1 MSKFHV
7 ITRFIGRSKLKLSH
21 ASPTILTVGGIAGL
35 VTAGVLAVK
44 ASPKMD
50 EVVHNLE
57 VALDHIKTSVEDKT
71 LHEDDEAAAKFG
83 AYVGFSLETVR
94 VYGAPLAIGCVG
106 AAAILYSHGIMRK
119 REASLMAAY
128 GVLERAYNAYRARV
142 VESFGEDVDQ
152 DIYNGKVI
160 KNQTYDKKSGKIEYD
175 AEKPQDDRGSVPA
188 DYRREFGPM
197 NKNWNEARSEWNLVF
212 LRGQEKFA
220 NHLLQSRGHV
230 FLNDVFDGL
239 GFDRTPAGAVTG
251 WVKDGPDGYIDF
263 GLPEAG
269 SPEEQDYFYFFD
281 GVDGILLEFNVDGL
295 IYDKI

>member
-94 VYGAPLAIGCVG
+94 VYGAPLAIGCVS

-128 GVLERAYNAYRARV
+128 GVLERAYKIGRA
-142 VESFGEDVDQ
+142 
-152 DIYNGKVI
+152 
-160 KNQTYDKKSGKIEYD
+160 
-175 AEKPQDDRGSVPA
+175 
-188 DYRREFGPM
+188 
-197 NKNWNEARSEWNLVF
+197 
-212 LRGQEKFA
+212 
-220 NHLLQSRGHV
+220 HV
-230 FLNDVFDGL
+230 
-239 GFDRTPAGAVTG
+239 
-251 WVKDGPDGYIDF
+251 
-263 GLPEAG
+263 
-269 SPEEQDYFYFFD
+269 
-281 GVDGILLEFNVDGL
+281 
-295 IYDKI
+295 

>member
-7 ITRFIGRSKLKLSH
+7 ITRFIGRSKLKLNH

-57 VALDHIKTSVEDKT
+57 VSLDHVKSSIKDGSLREEDET
-71 LHEDDEAAAKFG
+71 AARVG
-83 AYVGFSLETVR
+83 VYVGFGIETVK
-94 VYGAPLAIGCVG
+94 VYGASIAVGCVG

-128 GVLERAYNAYRARV
+128 GVLERAYNAYRARI
-142 VESFGEDVDQ
+142 VESFGEDVDR
-152 DIYNGKVI
+152 DIYNGKVM
-160 KNQTYDKKSGKIEYD
+160 KNQTYDEKSKKIKYD
-175 AEKPQDDRGSVPA
+175 AEKPQDARGSVPEE
-188 DYRREFGPM
+188 YRREFGPK

-281 GVDGILLEFNVDGL
+281 GVDGIVLEFNVDGL

>member
-71 LHEDDEAAAKFG
+71 LHENDEAAAKVG
-83 AYVGFSLETVR
+83 AYVGFGLETVR

-160 KNQTYDKKSGKIEYD
+160 KNKTYDKKSGKIEYE

-188 DYRREFGPM
+188 DYRREFGYT

-281 GVDGILLEFNVDGL
+281 GVDGIVLEFNVDGL